1 MSLKKKQKLP
11 QSEPDMKDMED
22 SANLLETLL
31 ERAAEYGKTSIE
43 LVKLKTLDK
52 TTDIVS
58 SLVPVFVVILLIA
71 SFMLFLNLGLAFW
84 LGEVLGK
91 TFYGFFVVA
100 AFYIFAGIIVHFF
113 LHKWIK
119 RIVGNYLVKR
129 ALK

>member
-1 MSLKKKQKLP
+1 MRLKKKQKLP
-11 QSEPDMKDMED
+11 LPEQDMKDMED

-31 ERAAEYGKTSIE
+31 ERVTEYGKTSIE

-58 SLVPVFVVILLIA
+58 SLVPVSVVILLIA
-71 SFMLFLNLGLAFW
+71 SFMLFLNLGL
-84 LGEVLGK
+84 
-91 TFYGFFVVA
+91 
-100 AFYIFAGIIVHFF
+100 AGIIVHFF